1 MLPNWNLDLETKV
14 GQLKAE
20 MDSENRQLGQGWV
33 SGMLSMVLGFA
44 GLSAV
49 LCVLYPQWLTVEDV
63 RGYYNVGLIR
73 IALHLVLIS
82 AFMLGAIS
90 LVLRQH
96 KSLGF
101 TGITFVLIATLL
113 GGSHAS
119 TRTTIESDVYFGL
132 DFFLLNLILL
142 GTIFVPLE
150 RLFRKRD
157 QPIFRDEW
165 REDLFYF
172 FMSSLFVQLLT
183 YMSLTPAM
191 TVLKGTGWAGGF
203 RELVASQPLFIQI
216 IEIMLFTDFVQYWF
230 HRAFHEIPW
239 LWKFHAVHHS
249 ARHMDWIAGSRMHLF
264 EIILLRAFTTLPMY
278 VMGFSELAL
287 YAYILFV
294 YLLSALVH
302 SNIRFSFGILQYV
315 MATPRFHHWH
325 HGIEKEAINV
335 NYAVHFPML
344 DRVFGTYHFPEEE
357 WPEGYGIAGHPV
369 PLGYW
374 NQFMHPFRH
383 QSGSKHLSEDS
394 ETSET

>member
-1 MLPNWNLDLETKV
+1 M
-14 GQLKAE
+14 GRLKNE
-20 MDSENRQLGQGWV
+20 MDTENRQLGQGWV
-33 SGMLSMVLGFA
+33 SGMLSVLLGFA

-49 LCVLYPQWLTVEDV
+49 LCLLYPQWFTVEDA

-73 IALHLVLIS
+73 IALHVVLIS
-82 AFMLGAIS
+82 AFVLGAIS
-90 LVLRQH
+90 LALRQH
-96 KSLGF
+96 KALGF
-101 TGITFVLIATLL
+101 TGVTFVLIATLL

-119 TRTTIESDVYFGL
+119 TRATVESDVYFGL
-132 DFFLLNLILL
+132 DFFLLNIILL
-142 GTIFVPLE
+142 GTIFIPLE

-157 QPIFRDEW
+157 QPIFREEW

-172 FMSSLFVQLLT
+172 FMSSLFVQFLT

-191 TVLKGTGWAGGF
+191 TVLQGTQWANGF
-203 RELVASQPLFIQI
+203 RALIASQPLIVQI
-216 IEIMLFTDFVQYWF
+216 IEIMFLTDLVQYWF

-264 EIILLRAFTTLPMY
+264 EVILLRAFTTLPMY
-278 VMGFSELAL
+278 VMGFSEPAL

-302 SNIRFSFGILQYV
+302 SNIRFSFGFLQYI

-325 HGIEKEAINV
+325 HGVEKEAINV
-335 NYAVHFPML
+335 NYAVHFPLL
-344 DRVFGTYHFPEEE
+344 DRLFGTYHFPEDT

-369 PLGYW
+369 PLGYL
-374 NQFMHPFRH
+374 NQFLYPFRR
-383 QSGSKHLSEDS
+383 KPKRVTPPDDS
-394 ETSET
+394 EANQA